1 MGVDV
6 DSTDPDGVV
15 HLRYDSTRPPGV
27 FFDTNV
33 ILGLGDAGEAAL
45 RRLKAE
51 CGFRFC
57 FSMLNFVELLS
68 HLSDAPSK
76 KTANPFGKY
85 RAAFRRVYSLFDGVL
100 PSAESMLM
108 RGVGLKESTGK
119 MWIVDG
125 ASIEYQVKVIAQ
137 ADSLEDVLKV
147 GISPAHYKMLRAIDA
162 KSFLGVVAEARN
174 TVTDP
179 VKDLEAGGRL
189 LRRFYGY
196 LIFRASNEAIHFEK
210 LPDDQKLAVIAFFD
224 QAGGKMFVSHFLKL
238 LIRMI
243 HDGAKDD
250 ANDFY
255 DMLQLLLLADTD
267 LLFVTDDRPFFQ
279 YYVGAEHHRIV
290 RWQRFKD
297 A

>member
-1 MGVDV
+1 VNP
-6 DSTDPDGVV
+6 TDPSGIV
-15 HLRYDSTRPPGV
+15 HISYDSERPPQV

-33 ILGLGDAGEAAL
+33 ILGLGDTGEAAL

-51 CGFRFC
+51 RGFRFR
-57 FSMLNFVELLS
+57 FSMSNFVELLS
-68 HLSDAPSK
+68 HLDDPPSK
-76 KTANPFGKY
+76 GTPSPFRKY

-100 PSAESMLM
+100 PSAESVLM

-119 MWIVDG
+119 LWIVDA

-147 GISPAHYKMLRAIDA
+147 GINPAHYKKLRVIDA
-162 KSFLGVVAEARN
+162 KSFLGIVAEARK
-174 TVTDP
+174 TITDP
-179 VKDLEAGGRL
+179 VKDLEAGGYL

-196 LIFRASNEAIHFEK
+196 LIFRASSEAILFGK
-210 LPDDQKLAVIAFFD
+210 LREDQQLAAIAFFE
-224 QAGGKMFVSHFLKL
+224 QAGGKMFLSHFLKL

-255 DMLQLLLLADTD
+255 DMLQLLLLADTN
-267 LLFVTDDRPFFQ
+267 LLFVTEDRPFFQ
-279 YYVGAEHHRIV
+279 YYAGAEHHRVV
-290 RWQRFKD
+290 RWKGFKD
-297 A
+297 S